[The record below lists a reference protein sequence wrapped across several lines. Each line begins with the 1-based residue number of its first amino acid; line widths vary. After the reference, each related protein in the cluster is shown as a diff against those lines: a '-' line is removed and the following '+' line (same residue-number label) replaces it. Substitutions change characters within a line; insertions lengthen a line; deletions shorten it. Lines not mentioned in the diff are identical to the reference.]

1 MPYTLTCPAF
11 TKFTLARTTE
21 SPKTKNT
28 TRKLRRK
35 HLSSQAS
42 ESLKTLLIEVTK
54 PIFARRRSFINTKT
68 HKLTIMSLFAVA
80 GLIAH
85 PNHPKPA
92 RRNAA
97 QPNSQNAES
106 SDLGSV
112 RPRDCHA
119 RASESIFRYSSS
131 HAAIC

>member
-54 PIFARRRSFINTKT
+54 PIFARRRSFIKTKT

-85 PNHPKPA
+85 PKNPKPA

-106 SDLGSV
+106 SDLGNV